1 MKTQT
6 KTFLSSSIGP
16 VIVTQTHTLYM
27 RFLSTHH
34 KPAASFYKQSDNVAD
49 FRTETRP
56 SLSEF
61 TRTRLSQLLSARVII
76 GGNEGLREGKGK
88 EREGKEASC
97 LFLHARNCTVKTLN
111 KVRSGRNSRHT
122 TEYLGKRA
130 HSHKTDFDTPV
141 MFNLLI
147 LTGLQQAIIFT
158 ID

>member
-61 TRTRLSQLLSARVII
+61 TRTRLSQLLSTRVII

-88 EREGKEASC
+88 GREGG
-97 LFLHARNCTVKTLN
+97 FLSVFT
-111 KVRSGRNSRHT
+111 
-122 TEYLGKRA
+122 RA
-130 HSHKTDFDTPV
+130 QLHRKDFKQSAERKKLP
-141 MFNLLI
+141 
-147 LTGLQQAIIFT
+147 AYYRIFR
-158 ID
+158 